1 MAAAVFDL
9 SDINNLMRELQ
20 GDVVLYPT
28 FEHLFMESLYPDGI
42 ILDAY
47 GRTQAQAEA
56 AEEKFRPDTSRII
69 TSKIPRALI
78 MKNDKGLYI
87 CNNLK
92 DELTP
97 FRRGA
102 IAFAK
107 GCNPITDDDWAN
119 YTRQIAPGE
128 INQIIPIAD
137 VVAAIRAKSET
148 LVVDIGQQ
156 SQSAA

>member
-1 MAAAVFDL
+1 MAVAVFNL

-28 FEHLFMESLYPDGI
+28 FEHTFMESLYPDGL
-42 ILDAY
+42 ILDAN
-47 GRTQAQAEA
+47 GRTREQAEA
-56 AEEKFRPDTSRII
+56 ALENFRPDTSRII

-92 DELTP
+92 SDLTP

-107 GCNPITDDDWAN
+107 GCNPITDDDWAK

-128 INQIIPIAD
+128 VSQIVPIAD
-137 VVAAIRAKSET
+137 VVAAIRSKSDT
-148 LVVDIGQQ
+148 LVVEIGHS

>member
-1 MAAAVFDL
+1 MAAAVFNL

-28 FEHLFMESLYPDGI
+28 IEHIFMESLYPDGI
-42 ILDAY
+42 ILDAH
-47 GRTQAQAEA
+47 GRTKAQAEA
-56 AEEKFRPDTSRII
+56 AEEKFWPDSSRII
-69 TSKIPRALI
+69 SSKIPRALL

-107 GCNPITDDDWAN
+107 GCNPISDDNWAK

-128 INQIIPIAD
+128 VIQMVPIAD
-137 VVAAIRAKSET
+137 VVAAIRAKSDT
-148 LVVDIGQQ
+148 LVVEIGQP

>member
-1 MAAAVFDL
+1 
-9 SDINNLMRELQ
+9 
-20 GDVVLYPT
+20 
-28 FEHLFMESLYPDGI
+28 
-42 ILDAY
+42 
-47 GRTQAQAEA
+47 
-56 AEEKFRPDTSRII
+56 
-69 TSKIPRALI
+69 

-107 GCNPITDDDWAN
+107 GCNPISDDNWAK

-128 INQIIPIAD
+128 VIQMVPIAD
-137 VVAAIRAKSET
+137 VVAAIRAKSDT
-148 LVVDIGQQ
+148 LVVEIGQPN
-156 SQSAA
+156 QSAA